1 MINLVK
7 AGHEPVRHGT
17 TWSLLV
23 FIMGLEEEEA
33 ALKTAQEIIKN
44 VTGFTCEGFN
54 AYWMTD
60 SNNTL
65 EILSDLGLTYHV
77 DDLSFEI
84 SHSRRWST
92 GNRSQSCHTH

>member
-23 FIMGLEEEEA
+23 FMGLEEEA
-33 ALKTAQEIIKN
+33 AFQKTAQETIKN

-54 AYWMTD
+54 A
-60 SNNTL
+60 
-65 EILSDLGLTYHV
+65 
-77 DDLSFEI
+77 
-84 SHSRRWST
+84 
-92 GNRSQSCHTH
+92 